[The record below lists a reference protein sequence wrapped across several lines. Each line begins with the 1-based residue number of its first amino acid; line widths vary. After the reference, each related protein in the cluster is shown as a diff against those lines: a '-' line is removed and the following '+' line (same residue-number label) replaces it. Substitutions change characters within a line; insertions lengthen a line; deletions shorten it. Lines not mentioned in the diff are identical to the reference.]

1 MTETGRDQTIA
12 ALVATSTELLERL
25 NAAESP
31 LSVVSASLT
40 GLAQTLGV
48 DQAMVAIDDAQY
60 GRQVFSSGRRP
71 LGDSGDLLWGPPG
84 VRTDPPHAIDEPLAR
99 LIVAAVTTTCAS
111 ARINATTP
119 AVRGPGRPED
129 LLAPLGVATERSA
142 RYGWSFT
149 LVLVRLDEADRDTPE
164 RIKAHLRASDTLI
177 GLGTRDLGIVLPAA
191 AGDQIPGILA
201 RVGKGGTVSTFCYGL
216 AACPGDANE
225 PSSLLALATARLRDA
240 ASTRLAPE
248 VHALEAPKV

>member
-1 MTETGRDQTIA
+1 MTETGRDQMIA

-40 GLAQTLGV
+40 GLARTLGV

-84 VRTDPPHAIDEPLAR
+84 VRTDPPHVIDEPLAR
-99 LIVAAVTTTCAS
+99 LIVAAVTTTFAS
-111 ARINATTP
+111 ARVNATTP

-164 RIKAHLRASDTLI
+164 RIRAHLRASDTLI
-177 GLGTRDLGIVLPAA
+177 ELGTRDLGIVLPAS

-225 PSSLLALATARLRDA
+225 PTSLLALASARLRDA
-240 ASTRLAPE
+240 ASTRLVPE